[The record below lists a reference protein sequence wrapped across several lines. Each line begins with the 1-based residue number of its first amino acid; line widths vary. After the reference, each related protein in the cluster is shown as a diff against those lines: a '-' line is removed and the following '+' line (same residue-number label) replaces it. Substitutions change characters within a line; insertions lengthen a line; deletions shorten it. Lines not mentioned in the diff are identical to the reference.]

1 MSSSPLADFLE
12 QLAGCGE
19 LARVGVEVDPA
30 AEIGEITRR
39 VASEGGPAILFE
51 RVHGSGAAV
60 VTNLLG
66 SEARVCRALDLA
78 SLDEI
83 PTRIESLIARST
95 PQNWFERLKAGS
107 DESGVAKFRPK
118 VVKSGPCQQVVRL
131 GRDVDLGALPL
142 VGHAGTA
149 LHALV
154 GGSLLSVARGGDT
167 RAIAPSTLVAI
178 DPNRLAIVA
187 VERGPFERR
196 WAEYR
201 QAGERMPVAVVLG
214 GDPAATIAAQLELPG
229 DVDVYHVVGLLR
241 GRPVELVTC
250 RTHALTAP
258 ADAEM
263 VLEGYL
269 DPEAAT
275 VEVGGVPAAPV
286 VHVTAITQR
295 THPVL
300 PLAIDIGRHGEAA
313 ALAKARERVLLP
325 ALRGLAPGLV
335 DWHLPVFGGVER
347 FAVVSL
353 AKTYPHEARR
363 VASALWGSTML
374 GSATMLVVVDAEVDI
389 RNVEAVLGQIAV
401 HVDPARDSFT
411 YDGPARVAS
420 SDANTSLVRHVGLDA
435 TTKIAG
441 EGVVGRSA
449 ISIVDPA
456 IIEQV
461 TARWAEYGLP
471 TPVRSPG
478 KLSQ

>member
-1 MSSSPLADFLE
+1 MSASPLADFLE
-12 QLAGCGE
+12 QLAGCGQ

-39 VASEGGPAILFE
+39 VAGDGGPAVLFE
-51 RVHGSGAAV
+51 RVRGSSAAV

-66 SEARVCRALDLA
+66 SEARVCCALDLG

-83 PTRIESLIARST
+83 PTRIESLISRST

-107 DESGVAKFRPK
+107 DDSGANKFRPK
-118 VVKSGPCQQVVRL
+118 GVKTGPCQQVVRL

-142 VGHAGTA
+142 VGQGGTA
-149 LHALV
+149 NQALV
-154 GGSLLSVARGGDT
+154 GGSLLSVARGGEL
-167 RAIAPSTLVAI
+167 RAIAPSTMVAI

-187 VERGPFERR
+187 IERGPFERR

-229 DVDVYHVVGLLR
+229 DVDFYHLVGLLR
-241 GRPVELVTC
+241 GRPVELVAC
-250 RTHALTAP
+250 RTHALAVP
-258 ADAEM
+258 ADAEL

-269 DPEAAT
+269 DPESPT
-275 VEVGGVPAAPV
+275 VEVGSVPARPV

-300 PLAIDIGRHGEAA
+300 PLALHTGRQGEAA

-325 ALRGLAPGLV
+325 ALRGIAPGVV

-363 VASALWGSTML
+363 AASALWGSTML
-374 GSATMLVVVDAEVDI
+374 GSATMLVVVDAAVDV
-389 RNVEAVLGQIAV
+389 RNIEAVLGQVAA
-401 HVDPARDSFT
+401 HFDAARDSFT
-411 YDGPARVAS
+411 YDGPARS
-420 SDANTSLVRHVGLDA
+420 ESANGRQGLVRHVGLDA

-441 EGVVGRSA
+441 EGSPGRSEDSA
-449 ISIVDPA
+449 VDPA

-461 TARWAEYGLP
+461 TTRWAEYGLP
-471 TPVRSPG
+471 TTVRASGDFPR
-478 KLSQ
+478 

>member
-1 MSSSPLADFLE
+1 MSSSPLANFLE

-19 LARVGVEVDPA
+19 LARVAVEVDSA

-39 VASEGGPAILFE
+39 LAGDGGPAILFE

-83 PTRIESLIARST
+83 PARIESLVARST

-107 DESGVAKFRPK
+107 DESGVNKFRPK
-118 VVKSGPCQQVVRL
+118 AVKSGPCQQVVRL

-142 VGHAGTA
+142 VSHCDTV
-149 LHALV
+149 HRALV
-154 GGSLLSVARGGDT
+154 GGSLLSVARGGEL
-167 RAIAPSTLVAI
+167 RAIAPSTLVAL
-178 DPNRLAIVA
+178 DPSRLAVGA
-187 VERGPFERR
+187 VQRGPFARR

-201 QAGERMPVAVVLG
+201 QLGERMPVAVVLG
-214 GDPAATIAAQLELPG
+214 GDPAATIAAQLELPS
-229 DVDVYHVVGLLR
+229 DVDVFHVVGLLR
-241 GRPVELVTC
+241 ERPVELVTC
-250 RTHALTAP
+250 RTHALAVP

-269 DPEAAT
+269 DPEAPTAD
-275 VEVGGVPAAPV
+275 VGGVPAAPV
-286 VHVTAITQR
+286 VHITAITQR
-295 THPVL
+295 THAVL
-300 PLAIDIGRHGEAA
+300 PLAIDTGRRGEAA
-313 ALAKARERVLLP
+313 ALAKTRERVLLP

-335 DWHLPVFGGVER
+335 DWHLPTFGGAER

-363 VASALWGSTML
+363 VASALWGSTIL
-374 GSATMLVVVDAEVDI
+374 GSATLLVVVDAEVDV
-389 RNVEAVLGQIAV
+389 RNVEAVLGQIAA
-401 HVDPARDSFT
+401 HVDAARDSFT
-411 YDGPARVAS
+411 YDGPAPIAT
-420 SDANTSLVRHVGLDA
+420 SDGVHSLVRHVGLDA

-441 EGVVGRSA
+441 EGASSRTATSVSDHA
-449 ISIVDPA
+449 IV
-456 IIEQV
+456 EQV

-471 TPVRSPG
+471 NLVRSPG
-478 KLSQ
+478 DLSR